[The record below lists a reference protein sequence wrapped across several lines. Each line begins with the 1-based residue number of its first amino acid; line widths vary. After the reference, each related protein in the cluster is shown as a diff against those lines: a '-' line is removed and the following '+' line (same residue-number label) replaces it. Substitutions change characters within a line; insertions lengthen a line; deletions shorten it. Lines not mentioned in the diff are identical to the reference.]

1 MRWSMSEGMVSDFEW
16 WWWLDQSDIRWRA
29 CVVTVSRLNRY
40 EVTQIRRLSSIENFV
55 GKWERWFYIQFV
67 RSFKP
72 VKRFQNRSDVFEFW
86 SLDNSYIKHS
96 DMMIL
101 NIFVTSFLF
110 CLNCTKF
117 DELILGKIITTVAI
131 RCQILRLKCTKFDF
145 DWGSA
150 PDPAGGAYSA
160 PPDPLAGIQ
169 GRDTVRSANVFLRL
183 R

>member
-1 MRWSMSEGMVSDFEW
+1 
-16 WWWLDQSDIRWRA
+16 
-29 CVVTVSRLNRY
+29 VTVRRLNRY

-55 GKWERWFYIQFV
+55 SERDDFIFN
-67 RSFKP
+67 SFGNFKP

-101 NIFVTSFLF
+101 KIFVTIFLF

-145 DWGSA
+145 GWGSA

-160 PPDPLAGIQ
+160 PPDPLAGFK
-169 GRDTVRSANVFLRL
+169 GAYF
-183 R
+183 